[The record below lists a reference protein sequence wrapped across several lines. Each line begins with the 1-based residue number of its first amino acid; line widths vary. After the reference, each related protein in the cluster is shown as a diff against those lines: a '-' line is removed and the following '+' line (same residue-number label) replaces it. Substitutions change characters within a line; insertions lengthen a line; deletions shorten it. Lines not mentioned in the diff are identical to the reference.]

1 LNEPP
6 TEVSRY
12 IAMVIDDLEVLFSS
26 DDASQIYGGL
36 YADANVNTYVSP
48 NLSYADANAN
58 AIGQF
63 TWASTHTQANLYQ
76 GQYSG
81 NSRAYAQADAYA
93 SEGSNHYWVRATEI
107 RSYWW

>member
-1 LNEPP
+1 MD
-6 TEVSRY
+6 VSRY
-12 IAMVIDDLEVLFSS
+12 IDMIIDDLECLFPV
-26 DDASQIYGGL
+26 DAANLIQGGL

-63 TWASTHTQANLYQ
+63 TWANTNTQANLYQ

-81 NSRAYAQADAYA
+81 NSSAYANANAYA
-93 SEGSNHYWVRATEI
+93 SDGSNHYWVRATEI